1 MTRHALATGVTAV
14 ALVVSAL
21 VMSARVP
28 AADDAGVAP
37 PGAVVRKTVDGVVAV
52 LADTSLN
59 AATKRRQV
67 RKIIGE
73 RFDYA
78 AMSNRVLATNWG
90 KASEEQRRRFTALF
104 RDLLSHTYWRK
115 ISGYSN
121 ETVEYTG
128 EQLRGDKLATVRTLI
143 LTDTAD
149 IPVDYKLYRR
159 HDGWMA
165 YDVVIEQ
172 VSLVRNYRARFH
184 ETVHRAGLDELL
196 GELEVQVAEAS
207 VADAP

>member
-1 MTRHALATGVTAV
+1 MICHAIAPGAAAV
-14 ALVVSAL
+14 VLIVSMLVVPGHA
-21 VMSARVP
+21 P
-28 AADDAGVAP
+28 AADDTTLAP
-37 PGAVVRKTVDGVVAV
+37 PGEVVRRTVDAVVAV
-52 LADTSLN
+52 LGDATLN

-73 RFDYA
+73 HFDYA
-78 AMSNRVLATNWG
+78 AMSNRVLATNWS
-90 KASEEQRRRFTALF
+90 KSSADQRRRFTALF

-159 HDGWMA
+159 DDGWMA

-184 ETVHRAGLDELL
+184 ETVHRSGLDGLL

>member
-1 MTRHALATGVTAV
+1 MTRHAIAPGAAAV
-14 ALVVSAL
+14 VLCVSLLLGAGPA
-21 VMSARVP
+21 S
-28 AADDAGVAP
+28 AADAAGVAP
-37 PGAVVRKTVDGVVAV
+37 PGAVVRETVDAVVAV
-52 LADTSLN
+52 LGDASLN

-67 RKIIGE
+67 RKIIGAH
-73 RFDYA
+73 FDYA
-78 AMSNRVLATNWG
+78 AMSNRVLATNWS
-90 KASEEQRRRFTALF
+90 KASDDQRRRFTALF

-172 VSLVRNYRARFH
+172 VSLVRNYRTRFH
-184 ETVHRAGLDELL
+184 ETVHRAGLDGLL
-196 GELEVQVAEAS
+196 GELEVRVAEAS
-207 VADAP
+207 VAGE